1 MSRANPVEFT
11 LANMKGG
18 KRPPKAKKV
27 KAKKKKVSPR
37 HLLGSGLAGQA
48 MDALM
53 RRKKKQDDMAK

>member
-1 MSRANPVEFT
+1 
-11 LANMKGG
+11 MKGG

-53 RRKKKQDDMAK
+53 RRKRKQDDMAK